1 MGQQASAG
9 GVKRSTPCAS
19 NEAGETMPE
28 TPSGDSDPQ
37 PAPKKLKTSDSS
49 TIVVVR
55 HRRKVKR
62 RYSVSDELVNDHSR
76 ENGINPLQME
86 EKEFMEIRVETPA
99 K

>member
-1 MGQQASAG
+1 MGQQCSAG
-9 GVKRSTPCAS
+9 GVKRSVPCDS

-55 HRRKVKR
+55 HRRNVKR
-62 RYSVSDELVNDHSR
+62 TSPGELVNDHSR